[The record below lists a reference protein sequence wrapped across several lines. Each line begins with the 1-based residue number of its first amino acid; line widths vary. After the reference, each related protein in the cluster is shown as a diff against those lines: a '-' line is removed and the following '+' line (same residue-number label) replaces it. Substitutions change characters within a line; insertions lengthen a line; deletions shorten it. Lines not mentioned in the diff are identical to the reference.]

1 MKTINPASSPH
12 AEAAKVLID
21 KIRSLRE
28 EIPRF
33 VPEEK
38 SLTPVLARRGRVPD
52 VGLELASVAIQRSP
66 RLEIAAGSDAASLRD
81 SFAFALA
88 YMSVAKELQAMA
100 RGVLHTIRLE
110 RARAG
115 MSALDIYAVARRLSK
130 QADGVEL
137 APFVEDMAK
146 LLKHKQPRK
155 TNSTSDSA
163 PALTPTPPQK

>member
-1 MKTINPASSPH
+1 MKTINPAPSPH

-38 SLTPVLARRGRVPD
+38 SLTRLLARRGRMPEA
-52 VGLELASVAIQRSP
+52 GLELASAALQQSP

-81 SFAFALA
+81 SFAFAIA
-88 YMSVAKELQAMA
+88 YMSVVRELLVLA
-100 RGVLHTIRLE
+100 RSVAHTIRQE

-115 MSALDIYAVARRLSK
+115 ASALDIYAIARRLSR
-130 QADGVEL
+130 QPDGVEF
-137 APFVEDMAK
+137 APFVEDMAR
-146 LLKHKQPRK
+146 LLKSKQTRK
-155 TNSTSDSA
+155 TNSTSDPA
-163 PALTPTPPQK
+163 PAETPTPPQK